1 MSTVPER
8 MNSIDALLD
17 VARTQLGMDVA
28 FVAEFT
34 QGQRVI
40 RHVSSTSSLDLPVGH
55 ADPLQ
60 ESICQLIVDGRVP
73 QAIPDARANPITAA
87 MSVTTSSNIRAYVG
101 VPVVFRDGRLYGTLC
116 TFQHT
121 PEPSL
126 TSRDASVLSVVAKA
140 VSELLEDEHAVQS
153 KREAV
158 RARIDSVLTAG
169 GPRIVYQPIIDT
181 HMNQMVGVEA
191 LSRFASTSGLSTEA
205 WYLAAAEVD
214 AEPEFELSAARSA
227 VVVLDD
233 FEGYLSLN
241 LSARTICTPAA
252 QHFLGGLPLDRVV
265 VELTEHT
272 HVPDYGVLA
281 SALRPLRSAGMRLAV
296 DDAGAGFSSLQHILK
311 LSADI
316 IKLDRSLITGV
327 EGDPARRA
335 LVRALLRFAEETGA
349 LVVAEGV
356 ETEAELAAL
365 AELEVR
371 YIQGYLLGRP
381 VPWAELRQHS
391 LA

>member
-1 MSTVPER
+1 MSIVPER
-8 MNSIDALLD
+8 MNSIDVLLD

-34 QGQRVI
+34 KGQRVM
-40 RHVSSTSSLDLPVGH
+40 RHVSSAGPFELAVGS

-60 ESICQLIVDGRVP
+60 DSICQLIIDGRVP
-73 QAIPDARANPITAA
+73 QAIPDARANPITAG
-87 MSVTTSSNIRAYVG
+87 MSVTAASNIRAYVG

-116 TFQHT
+116 TFQHS

-126 TSRDASVLSVVAKA
+126 TSRDASVLSVIAKA
-140 VSELLEDEHAVQS
+140 VSELLEEEHALRA

-158 RARIDSVLTAG
+158 RARIDSVLTTG

-181 HMNQMVGVEA
+181 HLNQMVGVEA
-191 LSRFASTSGLSTEA
+191 LSRFPSSSGLSTEA
-205 WYLAAAEVD
+205 WYIAAAEID
-214 AEPEFELSAARSA
+214 AEPEFELSAARAA

-233 FEGYLSLN
+233 FDGYLSLN
-241 LSARTICTPAA
+241 LSARTMCTPAA

-272 HVPDYGVLA
+272 HVPDYDVLA
-281 SALRPLRSAGMRLAV
+281 SALRPLREAGMRLAV

-327 EGDPARRA
+327 QADPARRA
-335 LVRALLRFAEETGA
+335 LVRALLRFAEETGS

-356 ETEAELAAL
+356 ETEAELATL
-365 AELEVR
+365 SELEVR
-371 YIQGYLLGRP
+371 YVQGYLLGRP
-381 VPWAELRQHS
+381 VPWAELLQH
-391 LA
+391 AVA